1 MKNKRRLYTQEFK
14 DESCKL
20 VTAEGDDPKTAAERL
35 GIPEMTLRFWLKQRG
50 WRGPQS
56 TLDEPVSDDPAAL
69 KVQVRDLQAR
79 LRRAEMER
87 EILKKATAF
96 FANQSP

>member
-1 MKNKRRLYTQEFK
+1 
-14 DESCKL
+14 
-20 VTAEGDDPKTAAERL
+20 
-35 GIPEMTLRFWLKQRG
+35 MTLRFWLKQRG

-56 TLDEPVSDDPAAL
+56 TLDEPVGDDPAAL